1 MDIFSP
7 RPIIITNRR
16 LLKTKTQMEYFKD
29 NQTPLHPI
37 PESPK
42 QKIGFIISK

>member
-7 RPIIITNRR
+7 RPIIITNRK
-16 LLKTKTQMEYFKD
+16 LLKTKIQIEYFKD
-29 NQTPLHPI
+29 NQTHLHPI

-42 QKIGFIISK
+42 PKQKIGFFP